1 MTFFRHS
8 LAAALAVAAVTT
20 FAQDAKVGSITVSG
34 AQARATVPGQTAG
47 GGFLRLDNQ
56 GPADRLVSATAPVS
70 ARVELHTMRMEGD
83 VMRMRQIDAI
93 ELPAGGKVEL
103 KPGGMHLMFMELKAP
118 LKAGE
123 IVPVT
128 LRFEKAGEVT
138 VKMPVQVP
146 TLPTAAAASGH
157 EHKH

>member
-8 LAAALAVAAVTT
+8 LVAALAVAAAAT
-20 FAQDAKVGSITVSG
+20 FAQDAKVGPITVSG

-47 GGFLRLDNQ
+47 GGFLRIDNQ
-56 GPADRLVSATAPVS
+56 GPADRLVAAAAPVA

-103 KPGGMHLMFMELKAP
+103 KPGGTHLMFMELKAP

-123 IVPVT
+123 TVPVT

-138 VKMPVQVP
+138 VKMPVQSP
-146 TLPTAAAASGH
+146 TPAAAAMKQ
-157 EHKH
+157 EHKQH